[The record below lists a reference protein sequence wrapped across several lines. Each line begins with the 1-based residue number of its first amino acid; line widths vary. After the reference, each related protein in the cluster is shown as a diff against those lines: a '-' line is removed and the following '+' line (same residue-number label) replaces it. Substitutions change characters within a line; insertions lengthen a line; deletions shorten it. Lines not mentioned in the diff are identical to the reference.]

1 MKLFALKDIYSIGVL
16 LLLALGELFAIWG
29 GAHKHCGHWE
39 WVVLGIALILF
50 LLLFIGYFKK
60 AFRIGF
66 PTFTKLLASAIT
78 PRPTSVVFLLGFVMH
93 LSWMT
98 DGVLNYIVGDE
109 WRYPFF
115 IGLLGILILWL
126 AFPVTE
132 VGAYNNKNVVFVSGI
147 SKIKV
152 KTVSVN
158 YDGEETISN
167 VVLLDNLVPLVRIL
181 NLVFETKE
189 LMPGKVGKLLI
200 LSTRGNSIDEMAKD
214 SNYKGNE
221 VDDLMIDVTD
231 VISNHDHIKNG
242 LETIAGNKIVDA
254 DHNTKKVIRL
264 DYHHSDIIEI
274 LTKIVRI
281 AALVEYPQHEEFIQ
295 QLNIDF
301 TQHQCDYDSF
311 DDCFDALRKAVEA
324 EDNKKQLLC
333 FNLTPGTGIVGSLMT
348 LFSIDNDRGLYYY
361 AQHSDLPKEKRL
373 RPVDKSIIPLEN
385 LLSQALQKIK
395 NPL

>member
-1 MKLFALKDIYSIGVL
+1 MKLFAPKDIYSIGVV
-16 LLLALGELFAIWG
+16 LLLALGEFFAIWG
-29 GAHKHCGHWE
+29 GAHEHCEHWK
-39 WVVLGIALILF
+39 WVVLGIAIILF
-50 LLLFIGYFKK
+50 LLLLIGYFKK

-78 PRPTSVVFLLGFVMH
+78 PRLTSVVFLLGFVMH

-109 WRYPFF
+109 WRFPFI
-115 IGLLGILILWL
+115 IGLSGILILWL

-132 VGAYNNKNVVFVSGI
+132 VGVYNNKNVVFVSGI

-158 YDGEETISN
+158 YGGEETISN
-167 VVLLDNLVPLVRIL
+167 IVLLDNLVPLVRIL

-281 AALVEYPQHEEFIQ
+281 AALVEYPQHEGFIQ

-324 EDNKKQLLC
+324 EDNKKQLLY

-348 LFSIDNDRGLYYY
+348 LFSIDNDRSLYYY

-373 RPVDKSIIPLEN
+373 RPVDKSKIPLEN

>member
-1 MKLFALKDIYSIGVL
+1 MKLFAPKDIYSIGIL
-16 LLLALGELFAIWG
+16 LLLAIGELVAIWG
-29 GAHKHCGHWE
+29 GAHQHCEQWK
-39 WVVLGIALILF
+39 WVVLGIAIVLS
-50 LLLFIGYFKK
+50 LLWLIGYVKN
-60 AFRIGF
+60 AFRIEF

-78 PRPTSVVFLLGFVMH
+78 PRLTSVVFLLGFVMH

-109 WRYPFF
+109 WIYPFS
-115 IGLLGILILWL
+115 IGLSGILILWF

-132 VGAYNNKNVVFVSGI
+132 VAIYNNNYVVFVSGI

-158 YDGEETISN
+158 YDSEETISN
-167 VVLLDNLVPLVRIL
+167 IVSLDNIVPLVRIL

-189 LMPGKVGKLLI
+189 LMPEKVGKLLI
-200 LSTRGNSIDEMAKD
+200 LSTKGNSIDEMTKD
-214 SNYKGNE
+214 SNHKGNE
-221 VDDLMIDVTD
+221 VDELMIDVTD
-231 VISNHDHIKNG
+231 VMNNHDYIKKS
-242 LETIAGNKIVDA
+242 LETIVGNKIVDA

-281 AALVEYPQHEEFIQ
+281 AALIEYPQHDGFIR

-311 DDCFDALRKAVEA
+311 DDCFDALRKAVET
-324 EDNKKQLLC
+324 EDNKKQLLY

-348 LFSIDNDRGLYYY
+348 LFSIDNDRSLYYY

-373 RPVDKSIIPLEN
+373 RPVDKSKIPLEN